1 MKYLNILA
9 ACIVT
14 LMLATA
20 CDKKSNDEP
29 SPWLVADHTLLI
41 YIAGD
46 NSLSGYCK
54 ENIKLLKEG
63 LLNAPD
69 DINLVI
75 YKDNRDSGDG
85 LPVLFQLKRSYDNLT
100 NAARIDTVYLK
111 EYKQELNSCDPDVM
125 TEIVNT
131 TFKTFNTTV
140 KGLELWSHG
149 MSWIPSS
156 QYTPSTRFI
165 GQDENNFL
173 ELWDLR
179 KALEQCPKLD
189 YISYDA
195 CFTGMAEVAHELDG
209 VCDYIYGPIT
219 EIMGFGFPYDTML
232 PILASCKNKTS
243 VESALVEC
251 VDDFSK
257 SSSFDR
263 FGYTI
268 TLLKTEKADDLATA
282 VAKLRKASENKL
294 TELSANPKA
303 YEARMQHY
311 GRAVVGTR
319 YDFYDLADYVDYMA
333 EDGDA
338 NIQAILSEINSNNIV
353 VAYANSPYFSDGG
366 LEKINLSGC
375 KGLGVSIPEFFGLTS
390 QQEKLIVCYELT
402 KWGHKVMYGI

>member
-1 MKYLNILA
+1 MKLLNVLV
-9 ACIVT
+9 ACFT
-14 LMLATA
+14 LMMATA
-20 CDKKSNDEP
+20 CDHKSNDDPMPETK
-29 SPWLVADHTLLI
+29 ADHTLLI

-46 NSLSGYCK
+46 NSLSSNCK
-54 ENIKLLKEG
+54 DNIKLMKKG
-63 LLNAPD
+63 LLNSPD
-69 DINLVI
+69 DINLLI
-75 YKDNRDSGDG
+75 YKDNRDTGDG
-85 LPVLFQLKRSYDNLT
+85 LPVLFQLKRTYDKKT
-100 NAARIDTVYLK
+100 NAAKIDTVYIQR
-111 EYKQELNSCDPDVM
+111 YTQDLNSCDPSVM
-125 TEIVNT
+125 AEVVNT
-131 TFKTFNTTV
+131 AFKSFNTTV
-140 KGLELWSHG
+140 KGMELWSHG
-149 MSWIPSS
+149 LSWIPSY
-156 QYTPSTRFI
+156 QFQPSTRYI
-165 GQDENNFL
+165 GQDNNNFL
-173 ELWDLR
+173 ELWDIR

-189 YISYDA
+189 YISFDA

-219 EIMGFGFPYDTML
+219 EIMSFGFPYDTML

-243 VESALVEC
+243 VERTLVEC

-257 SSSFDR
+257 SSSFDGY
-263 FGYTI
+263 GYTI

-282 VAKLRKASENKL
+282 VAKLRKASGIKL

-319 YDFYDLADYVDYMA
+319 YVFYDLADYVDYMA

-390 QQEKLIVCYELT
+390 QQEKLTVCYELT
-402 KWGHKVMYGI
+402 KWGRKVMNGV

>member
-1 MKYLNILA
+1 MRYLNILA
-9 ACIVT
+9 ACVT

-20 CDKKSNDEP
+20 CDKKNSDEP
-29 SPWLVADHTLLI
+29 KPGLMADHTLLI

-46 NSLSGYCK
+46 NSLSSYCK

-85 LPVLFQLKRSYDNLT
+85 LPVLFHLKRTYDKQT
-100 NAARIDTVYLK
+100 NAAKIDTVYLQK
-111 EYKQELNSCDPDVM
+111 YTQDLNSCDPDVM
-125 TEIVNT
+125 TEIVNA

-156 QYTPSTRFI
+156 QYTPSTRYI
-165 GQDENNFL
+165 GQDDNNFL
-173 ELWDLR
+173 ELWDIR

-189 YISYDA
+189 YISFDA

-232 PILASCKNKTS
+232 PILASCKSKTS
-243 VESALVEC
+243 VERTLVEC

-263 FGYTI
+263 YGYTI

-282 VAKLRKASENKL
+282 VAKLRKVSGFKL
-294 TELSANPKA
+294 TELVMNAKN
-303 YEARMQHY
+303 YESMMQHY

-319 YDFYDLADYVDYMA
+319 YDFYELADYVEYMA

-338 NIQAILSEINSNNIV
+338 NIQAIVSEINSNNIV
-353 VAYANSPYFSDGG
+353 VAYANSPYFTDGG
-366 LEKINLSGC
+366 SEKINLSGC
-375 KGLGVSIPEFFGLTS
+375 KGLGVSIPEFFHLTS
-390 QQEKLIVCYELT
+390 EEEKLLVCYQLT
-402 KWGHKVMYGI
+402 KWGRKVMYGI